1 MNFNF
6 ISPKRRTWLSKLSH
20 PVARTVSSVA
30 VVLSLTLTGSLA
42 WGQLATEDMD
52 THTPEQLVY
61 KLLGSGITVSNISYS
76 GASQSAGT
84 FNGGTGIIG
93 FEEGIVLSSGDI
105 VNAVGPNKSD
115 FITTDNQLLGDSELD
130 TLIEGYKTYDATILE
145 FDFVAQSS
153 DVISF
158 QYVFSSDEYNEY
170 TNTAFNDVFGF
181 FLNGANVA
189 LLPSSD
195 VAVSINN
202 VNGGNPYGTSAS
214 NSKYYINNDLNDGG
228 GSINTE
234 MDGLTVV
241 FSVDAHVV
249 PGETNHIKLAIADA
263 GDWILDSNV
272 FLKADSFV
280 NEQPDTDSDGVPDSE
295 DNCVMVYNPEQKDS
309 DGNGTGDVCEVIN
322 PEKPELSFSKITGG
336 GTVAAADGGKPH
348 HHGFGFNIR
357 EVTDGLEVKL
367 EYNSNHTG
375 KASSKK
381 GEASPLQIKIRGLA
395 SNVVPVETYA
405 GVGVEFDAI
414 CTVRTLNP
422 DNERKKQM
430 CHVRIVDNG
439 EPGTGNIKKGT
450 PADEFAITITEMDD
464 SSNVIH
470 SSGNDASLT
479 RGNIKSH
486 K

>member
-1 MNFNF
+1 
-6 ISPKRRTWLSKLSH
+6 
-20 PVARTVSSVA
+20 
-30 VVLSLTLTGSLA
+30 
-42 WGQLATEDMD
+42 
-52 THTPEQLVY
+52 
-61 KLLGSGITVSNISYS
+61 
-76 GASQSAGT
+76 
-84 FNGGTGIIG
+84 
-93 FEEGIVLSSGDI
+93 
-105 VNAVGPNKSD
+105 
-115 FITTDNQLLGDSELD
+115 
-130 TLIEGYKTYDATILE
+130 
-145 FDFVAQSS
+145 
-153 DVISF
+153 VISF

-348 HHGFGFNIR
+348 HHSFGFNIR

-395 SNVVPVETYA
+395 SNVVPVETSA

>member
-1 MNFNF
+1 MDFNF
-6 ISPKRRTWLSKLSH
+6 ISPKRRTRLSH
-20 PVARTVSSVA
+20 LCHPVTRSISSIA
-30 VVLSLTLTGSLA
+30 VLLSFILMSSLA
-42 WGQLATEDMD
+42 WGQLATEDLD
-52 THTPEQLVY
+52 THTPEALVY
-61 KLLGSGITVSNISYS
+61 KLLGSGITVSNITYS
-76 GASQSAGT
+76 GAVQSAGT

-93 FEEGIVLSSGDI
+93 FNEGIVLSSGDI
-105 VNAVGPNKSD
+105 ANVIGPNKSD
-115 FITTDNQLLGDSELD
+115 FITTDNLLPGDSDLD
-130 TLIEGYKTYDATILE
+130 TLIQGYKTYDATILE

-181 FLNGANVA
+181 FLNGVNVA
-189 LLPSSD
+189 LLPGSEA
-195 VAVSINN
+195 AVSINN
-202 VNGGNPYGTSAS
+202 VNGGNPYGTAAS
-214 NSKYYINNDLNDGG
+214 NSKYFINNDLSDGG
-228 GSINTE
+228 GSIDTE

-241 FSVDAHVV
+241 FSVDAHVT

-263 GDWILDSNV
+263 GDRILDSNV

-280 NEQPDTDSDGVPDSE
+280 NEQPDTDGDGVPDSE
-295 DNCVMVYNPEQKDS
+295 DNCVMIYNPDQEDS
-309 DGNGTGDVCEVIN
+309 DGNGIGNVCEVTDPEN
-322 PEKPELSFSKITGG
+322 PDLSFSRITGG

-348 HHGFGFNIR
+348 HHSFGFNIR

-414 CTVRTLNP
+414 CTVRTLAS

-439 EPGTGNIKKGT
+439 EPGTGSIKKGT
-450 PADEFAITITEMDD
+450 PADEFEITIFDFDD
-464 SSNVIH
+464 SSIVIH
-470 SSGNDASLT
+470 SSGSDPSLT